1 MDKKTRR
8 NVTRCIR
15 KIIVRYIISTI
26 GKTKNSDEDMITHK
40 YLKRIKN
47 IELKQYEVKTNNPE
61 KKLEEEALKLINTTP
76 KNGKLILLDEKGQNL
91 SSTDLAKIILNWRDN
106 NVTDINF
113 AIGGAFG
120 NGEKIKNTAD
130 KIIAFGKLTWPHQMV
145 KMMVAEQ
152 IYRIETIIQGHPYHK

>member
-26 GKTKNSDEDMITHK
+26 GKAKNSDEDMITHK

-91 SSTDLAKIILNWRDN
+91 SSTDLAEIILNWRDN